1 MSIRIVK
8 TLLFRLAF
16 VRREIERAI
25 ARRGQNSM
33 RLLRL
38 KSLQLRISNRLREV
52 FFSSFARR
60 ELQPVRV
67 RSFRRLRPDG
77 RGGNRGG

>member
-16 VRREIERAI
+16 VRREIERVI

-52 FFSSFARR
+52 FFPSFARR

-67 RSFRRLRPDG
+67 RSFRRRLPSG
-77 RGGNRGG
+77 RGGKSGG